1 MLKGCH
7 SLRILACA
15 SMLALVTACTVV
27 GPEYEGVQA
36 PALPTSWDDAAAAA
50 DSKETSAWW
59 LLFEDAALT
68 DLVERGASQNLSLEA
83 AGLRIVQSRAALGI
97 SDSLLYP
104 QQTQINGNFS
114 YLYRDENDFNSAS
127 AGLDVGWELDIW
139 GKYARGIQSAE
150 ASLYASI
157 ASYRD
162 VLVSI
167 SAEIARNYINYR
179 TAQERIYLTRRNI
192 AIQQRV
198 VDMTQVQFDS
208 GNVSELDV
216 QQAKTQLYATQ
227 GALPALDN
235 ARLQARNAIAVLV
248 GTRPE
253 DIEPLLTIKDE
264 RDSNSLDQS
273 IIKISREEFITTDY
287 AENSVI
293 PQAPAPDEKINS
305 QLIMRR
311 PDLQVAELRA
321 RALSAQIGFAEADL
335 YPQFFLFGSVGV
347 SQTVRAGNSFDASDA
362 LTAAIGPGLTW
373 NVFQF
378 DRIKNQVRIQDARF
392 QESLASYN
400 QEVLEAIREV
410 TNALDSYRNN
420 VRKSEYDF
428 KAVQASIRAFNISAN
443 QYNNGLVSYQ
453 RLLSTV
459 EKMTVREDAY
469 AQTRGSM
476 ANQVVAL
483 YKALGGGW
491 EPFAAQPVLAPAT
504 IEQMK
509 LRIDWGDSLEP
520 ETIVGE
526 DRDE

>member
-1 MLKGCH
+1 M
-7 SLRILACA
+7 
-15 SMLALVTACTVV
+15 
-27 GPEYEGVQA
+27 
-36 PALPTSWDDAAAAA
+36 
-50 DSKETSAWW
+50 
-59 LLFEDAALT
+59 
-68 DLVERGASQNLSLEA
+68 
-83 AGLRIVQSRAALGI
+83 
-97 SDSLLYP
+97 
-104 QQTQINGNFS
+104 
-114 YLYRDENDFNSAS
+114 
-127 AGLDVGWELDIW
+127 
-139 GKYARGIQSAE
+139 
-150 ASLYASI
+150 
-157 ASYRD
+157 
-162 VLVSI
+162 
-167 SAEIARNYINYR
+167 
-179 TAQERIYLTRRNI
+179 
-192 AIQQRV
+192 
-198 VDMTQVQFDS
+198 
-208 GNVSELDV
+208 
-216 QQAKTQLYATQ
+216 
-227 GALPALDN
+227 
-235 ARLQARNAIAVLV
+235 
-248 GTRPE
+248 
-253 DIEPLLTIKDE
+253 
-264 RDSNSLDQS
+264 
-273 IIKISREEFITTDY
+273 
-287 AENSVI
+287 
-293 PQAPAPDEKINS
+293 
-305 QLIMRR
+305 
-311 PDLQVAELRA
+311 
-321 RALSAQIGFAEADL
+321 
-335 YPQFFLFGSVGV
+335 
-347 SQTVRAGNSFDASDA
+347 RAGNSFDASDA

-459 EKMTVREDAY
+459 EKMTVREDVY

-476 ANQVVAL
+476 ANQIVAL